1 MLQAE
6 SYHIYMQEVYSFK
19 IFHISMTFVPLWL
32 QHHHLSLSLP
42 GHSKDFFYSHSCSP
56 PILSP
61 KTKIIPT
68 LAILHHKHEEEDIMF
83 TLASFENNWTIENFG
98 CLYGRM
104 WKFQKLWRT
113 RIIPTLTTL
122 QTWSRRGGHDARAG
136 LPEALILISR
146 RFGRLPEIA
155 TNGQ

>member
-42 GHSKDFFYSHSCSP
+42 GHSEKK
-56 PILSP
+56 IL
-61 KTKIIPT
+61 
-68 LAILHHKHEEEDIMF
+68 AFILILVLLPSYHQNPR
-83 TLASFENNWTIENFG
+83 SS
-98 CLYGRM
+98 
-104 WKFQKLWRT
+104 QLWPT
-113 RIIPTLTTL
+113 RILITRRSARCPRWPVLVFLRKQLETLDFL
-122 QTWSRRGGHDARAG
+122 GKWEHFKNYGESRVIQYWPSSSQGGHDARAG
-136 LPEALILISR
+136 QPEALILISR